1 VPCFAAVQPAAP
13 WFLVPKLAL
22 ADFSP
27 AAELVITIAPPSP
40 CRKSAGTAASTVKYT
55 PLSMTFTAS
64 R

>member
-1 VPCFAAVQPAAP
+1 VP